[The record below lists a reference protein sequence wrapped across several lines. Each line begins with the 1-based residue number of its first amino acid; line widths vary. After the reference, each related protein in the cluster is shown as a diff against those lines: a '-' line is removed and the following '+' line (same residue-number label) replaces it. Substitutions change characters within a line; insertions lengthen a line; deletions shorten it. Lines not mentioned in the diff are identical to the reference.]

1 MVPFRIARPATTL
14 LCVVMAAGAAA
25 LASAGQATGAAQTP
39 PPKPDVIWVPTEDHV
54 VAAMLKM
61 ARVTKNDV
69 VYDLGCGDGKIVIA
83 AARQF
88 GARGVGIDIDPVRVR
103 EAKAAALAAGVA
115 DKVTILEGNIFDPA
129 LKIGDAT
136 VVMLYLLEWMNE
148 KLRPRL
154 QAELKPG
161 TRIVSNAFHM
171 GRSWPAERT
180 EDLGTTTI
188 YFWTI
193 K

>member
-1 MVPFRIARPATTL
+1 MAQPAAPL
-14 LCVVMAAGAAA
+14 LLVVVMI
-25 LASAGQATGAAQTP
+25 ASAVVLARAAQATSPVQTP
-39 PPKPDVIWVPTEDHV
+39 APKPDVIWMPTDDNV
-54 VAAMLKM
+54 VVAMLKM
-61 ARVTKNDV
+61 AKVTKNDV

-88 GARGVGIDIDPVRVR
+88 GARGVGVDIDPVRVK
-103 EAKAAALAAGVA
+103 EAKAAAIAAGVA

-129 LKIGDAT
+129 IKIAEAT
-136 VVMLYLLEWMNE
+136 VVTLFLLESLNE

-171 GRSWPAERT
+171 GKSWPAEKT
-180 EDLGTTTI
+180 EDVGTTTI